1 MNRDD
6 CLKLCQS
13 IIERMSKNSFK
24 LKNWS
29 VTLVVG
35 VLAINNVILSKQASV
50 TALIPILMFWILDSY
65 YLQIERKYKSLF
77 RHFLSC
83 KDDTIN
89 YIPNSHELTD
99 DPTTSMHSHFF
110 NFGTCFLS
118 KTELG
123 FYLPLFVAV
132 TLYIF
137 LL

>member
-35 VLAINNVILSKQASV
+35 VLAINNMLLSIKASV
-50 TALIPILMFWILDSY
+50 IALIPILMFWILDSY

-77 RHFLSC
+77 RHLLSC
-83 KDDTIN
+83 NDDTIHH
-89 YIPNSHELTD
+89 IPNSHEFAS
-99 DPTTSMHSHFF
+99 DPNMSTHSYSFD
-110 NFGTCFLS
+110 FGSCFLS

-123 FYLPLFVAV
+123 FYLPLFATV

-137 LL
+137 LF